1 MVQIQLN
8 DKRFGIKVGYNSELK
23 AFEFSSGTTG
33 ETIAANGALGV
44 TTDQTRSDI
53 VVGRYALSTTDGSV
67 TDATDFFSGDN
78 NLLGIGK
85 TKTNALKTEA
95 KGLQAQ
101 PAQAI
106 GSSRTEDLTQ
116 VFRLSNQNNENIFN
130 VSVNGVAGIIEIP
143 QGFYVGTTL
152 AEALQ
157 ERINQIEDSC
167 WNCWWW
173 YYSQI

>member
-1 MVQIQLN
+1 MVL
-8 DKRFGIKVGYNSELK
+8 
-23 AFEFSSGTTG
+23 
-33 ETIAANGALGV
+33 LGV
-44 TTDQTRSDI
+44 TDSNCFDI
-53 VVGRYALSTTDGSV
+53 VVGRYALSTTNGSI

-78 NLLGIGK
+78 NLLGIG
-85 TKTNALKTEA
+85 A
-95 KGLQAQ
+95 KQKQMLSKLMQKDLAAQ

-106 GSSRTEDLTQ
+106 GASATEDLTQ

-157 ERINQIEDSC
+157 ERINQIEDS
-167 WNCWWW
+167 
-173 YYSQI
+173 SGTVGGGITVKL